1 MLQVEHVQREDLHGA
16 RGNLPVR
23 HVASLEHL
31 YLTDFITQRALEMS
45 DLFQIHVER
54 EPPRAPGVERVHML
68 EVKVEVP
75 SELAVTTAYV
85 YGISITPDEGL
96 AHAVRALAGM
106 LRNLLR
112 AFSNIEV
119 VPFAPLLLVGIGFP
133 VGS

>member
-1 MLQVEHVQREDLHGA
+1 MV
-16 RGNLPVR
+16 
-23 HVASLEHL
+23 
-31 YLTDFITQRALEMS
+31 
-45 DLFQIHVER
+45 
-54 EPPRAPGVERVHML
+54 

-85 YGISITPDEGL
+85 YGISIAPDEGL

-106 LRNLLR
+106 FRNLLR